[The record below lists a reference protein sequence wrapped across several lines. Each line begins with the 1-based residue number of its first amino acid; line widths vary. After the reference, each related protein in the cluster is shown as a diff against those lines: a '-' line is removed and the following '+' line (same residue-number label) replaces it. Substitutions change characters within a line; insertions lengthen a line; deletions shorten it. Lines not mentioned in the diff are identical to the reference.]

1 MYISQK
7 RANMS
12 PDAIGT
18 EFERDHSAVI
28 FAIRRLSAELESD
41 KTLKT
46 DLEAINERLGA

>member
-1 MYISQK
+1 
-7 RANMS
+7 
-12 PDAIGT
+12 
-18 EFERDHSAVI
+18 VI